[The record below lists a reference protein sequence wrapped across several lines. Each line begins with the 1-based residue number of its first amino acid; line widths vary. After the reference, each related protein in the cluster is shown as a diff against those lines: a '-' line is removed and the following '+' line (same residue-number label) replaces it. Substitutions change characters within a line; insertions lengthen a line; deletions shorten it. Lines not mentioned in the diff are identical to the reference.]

1 MLEVRREVA
10 EVVVERA
17 GGAGDVGE
25 QEAVALLH
33 ADAVEARGEP
43 KFSISSVWGADLR
56 LPSKP

>member
-1 MLEVRREVA
+1 MSVA

-33 ADAVEARGEP
+33 ADAVEAAAAGS
-43 KFSISSVWGADLR
+43 KFSISSVCGATSR